1 MAATFHAALGE
12 LITSLARMTRLAG
25 QMMTNAAIALHQ
37 TDPTLAGVVIAK
49 CDQMTA
55 TLADTE
61 QGCII
66 LFAQQTPVVEGLR
79 AVVAAVHSVHHLKRM
94 ANLARHIAI
103 IPQLKYPNPV
113 ISSPVRPVLARMS
126 LLASQLAGD
135 AATAIEYRDPS
146 SGDRL
151 AEADDEVDTLHRH
164 LFDILFA
171 EDWSHGIEPAVDAA
185 LIGRYYERFADHA
198 VAIAR
203 QVRYLVIDRISEPDD
218 LGLTFGSQSRTRF
231 DDLAR
236 DSQQVAA
243 TSSSRTNHPITDQAE
258 QTRHG

>member
-1 MAATFHAALGE
+1 VEATLHAELGK
-12 LITSLARMTRLAG
+12 LITNLARMARLAE
-25 QMMTNAAIALHQ
+25 QVMTNAAIALHQ

-55 TLADTE
+55 SLANTE
-61 QGCII
+61 QRCII
-66 LFAQQTPVVEGLR
+66 LLARQAPVVESLR
-79 AVVAAVHSVHHLKRM
+79 VGVAAVRAVDHLKRM

-103 IPQLKYPNPV
+103 IPQLKHPNPV

-135 AATAIEYRDPS
+135 AATAIEHRDPL

-151 AEADDEVDTLHRH
+151 AEADEEVNTLHRH
-164 LFDILFA
+164 LFGILFA
-171 EDWSHGIEPAVDAA
+171 EDWSHGVEPAVDAA

-203 QVRYLVIDRISEPDD
+203 EVRYLVIDRISESDAPNLTSSDEALTHHDD
-218 LGLTFGSQSRTRF
+218 LSSDSR
-231 DDLAR
+231 
-236 DSQQVAA
+236 QVAA
-243 TSSSRTNHPITDQAE
+243 TSPSSTQPPSQRPD
-258 QTRHG
+258 